1 MHLTY
6 FSPTGWDS
14 WDFDRKPLIREGTPV
29 LIDEDLRFED
39 NGIPRPAVAVNRWL
53 RELPT
58 MGVPA
63 AKSWKAYAQA
73 LRSWLEFLHG
83 RQVHPFSDRKELR
96 AALSAF
102 AEYRFNGPLEVRWD
116 GSTWNNRITI
126 VAGFYKWAVREGICT
141 DVPFTYAMMTHHS
154 STGPRETTRNL
165 ATVRRAKRHVTV
177 KYLEA
182 DFKDLF
188 LRGLAGLAPNGEED
202 TTSGRFR
209 GRHLGRNAAI
219 GSLVVSSGLRAKEFT
234 HLLTYEIPTLPARRT
249 PVPVRWPLAKAV
261 TKGTKPRETWIS
273 CGALAE
279 IRQYIDLDRDLATYG
294 RTYRP
299 DPRLG
304 EPLLVEDPHWEGAR
318 INGRAVAWRR
328 LGLSE
333 RRRLVAPDGTSP
345 LVALQSNGEP
355 FVDWGTVFRRTS
367 QRIRERFEP
376 RFPTVTPHTLRH
388 TFAMATMEAL
398 IKGYYQQ
405 AAQLVADT
413 DEDAALALYLTKAE
427 PILIL
432 RDLLGH
438 SSTATT
444 EVYLMRLDTQRIFR
458 DAYRQ
463 AGSRG
468 GLLGSAA
475 EAEAATE
482 FDEEGGI

>member
-1 MHLTY
+1 MNLTY
-6 FSPTGWDS
+6 FSPAGWET
-14 WDFDRKPLIREGTPV
+14 WDLDRKPLIREGTPV

-39 NGIPRPAVAVNRWL
+39 NGTPRPTVAVNRWL

-63 AKSWKAYAQA
+63 VKSWKAYAQA
-73 LRSWLEFLHG
+73 LRTWLEFLHD
-83 RQVHPFSDRKELR
+83 RQVHPFADRKDLR
-96 AALSAF
+96 AVLSTF
-102 AEYRFNGPLEVRWD
+102 AEYRFNGPLEARWD

-126 VAGFYKWAVREGICT
+126 VAGFYKWALREGLCT
-141 DVPFTYAMMTHHS
+141 DVPFTYAQVTHYS
-154 STGPRETTRNL
+154 STGPNETTRNL
-165 ATVRRAKRHVTV
+165 ATVRRAKPHVTV

-188 LRGLAGLAPNGEED
+188 LRGLAGLTPDGEED
-202 TTSGRFR
+202 TAPNRFR
-209 GRHLGRNAAI
+209 GRHLGRNAAM
-219 GSLVVSSGLRAKEFT
+219 GRLVVSSGLRAQEFT
-234 HLLTYEIPTLPARRT
+234 HLLTYEIPALPARRT
-249 PVPVRWPLAKAV
+249 RVPIRWPLAKAV
-261 TKGTKPRETWIS
+261 TKGTKPRETWIDY
-273 CGALAE
+273 GTLAE
-279 IRQYIDLDRDLATYG
+279 VRQYIDLDRDVATYG
-294 RTYRP
+294 STYQP
-299 DPRLG
+299 EPRLG
-304 EPLLVEDPHWEGAR
+304 DPLVIADPHWEGAR
-318 INGRAVAWRR
+318 VNGRTVSWRR
-328 LGLSE
+328 LGPIE

-355 FVDWGTVFRRTS
+355 FIDWGTVFRRTS

-405 AAQLVADT
+405 AAQLVVDA

-427 PILIL
+427 PILVL

-458 DAYRQ
+458 EAYKQ
-463 AGSRG
+463 AGSRN

-475 EAEAATE
+475 RDEAAEE
-482 FDEEGGI
+482 FDDEGGI